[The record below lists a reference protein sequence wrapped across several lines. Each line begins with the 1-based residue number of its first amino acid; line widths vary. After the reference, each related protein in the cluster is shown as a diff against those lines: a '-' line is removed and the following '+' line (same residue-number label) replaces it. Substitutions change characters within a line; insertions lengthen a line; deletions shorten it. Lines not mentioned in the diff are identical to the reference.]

1 MAIKRG
7 INRSNRPFYNMAEF
21 LCDYETDV
29 ASLPTSCGPGS
40 EAKVV
45 ENGNLYILN
54 NQRQWVLQP
63 AAGSG
68 GSSSGSSSEDDI
80 TILGEASA
88 SDSDIIVL

>member
-7 INRSNRPFYNMAEF
+7 INRSHRPFYNMAEF

-45 ENGNLYILN
+45 ENGNFYILN
-54 NQRQWVLQP
+54 NQHQWVLQP

-68 GSSSGSSSEDDI
+68 GSSSEDDI
-80 TILGEASA
+80 TILGEADA
-88 SDSDIIVL
+88 SNSDIIVL

>member
-7 INRSNRPFYNMAEF
+7 INRSHRPFYNMAEF

-54 NQRQWVLQP
+54 NQHQWVLQP
-63 AAGSG
+63 ATGS
-68 GSSSGSSSEDDI
+68 GSSSGEDDI

-88 SDSDIIVL
+88 SDNDIIVL